1 MIDTMATFDVIA
13 ATSSVP
19 NPYCTSYMSVDPTA
33 VATASTRKRWRNE
46 WDFDDIEDE
55 DDGYEVASKFPR
67 TLEHADPSYMTCI
80 LPYVVSAAQP
90 IVTVRQTEGAK
101 RPQLKY
107 DPDLPMTKDQTRAWR
122 REQRRKRNRESAAAC
137 RKRQRDLISILE
149 GEVAEWKAKFDN
161 ALSKIK
167 ERDGEVAA
175 TELQTQIE
183 TMFVI
188 STTNHHR
195 QKKRERST
203 TCATPPNVPL
213 PEEVYSMGMVH
224 PSNVVSPYD
233 HPQFI
238 SFQHASSSS
247 YNHHE
252 LHFPVLDD
260 DAIAKANYW
269 NGASPDE
276 FNPTSSRVEKRQ
288 HLNEIITRPAQ
299 SRLLPLSRR
308 GWRRFRHRID
318 FHFGLNH
325 VSTQ

>member
-1 MIDTMATFDVIA
+1 
-13 ATSSVP
+13 
-19 NPYCTSYMSVDPTA
+19 
-33 VATASTRKRWRNE
+33 
-46 WDFDDIEDE
+46 
-55 DDGYEVASKFPR
+55 
-67 TLEHADPSYMTCI
+67 
-80 LPYVVSAAQP
+80 
-90 IVTVRQTEGAK
+90 
-101 RPQLKY
+101 
-107 DPDLPMTKDQTRAWR
+107 MTKDQTRAWR

-167 ERDGEVAA
+167 ERKGEVAA

-188 STTNHHR
+188 PTTHHR

-203 TCATPPNVPL
+203 TCATPPIVQL

-224 PSNVVSPYD
+224 PTNVVSPYD

-238 SFQHASSSS
+238 SYQHASSSS

-288 HLNEIITRPAQ
+288 HLNEIITRPAVKIAGAVI
-299 SRLLPLSRR
+299 SPLDNIESVCDDLLQVVPDSCISSLMDRPNNTT
-308 GWRRFRHRID
+308 H
-318 FHFGLNH
+318 FHKMTTTASAAPIVPVSVASNADAMMMAASTTTTDESIPG
-325 VSTQ
+325 VSTDESDEDSDLDEFLLDAALWL